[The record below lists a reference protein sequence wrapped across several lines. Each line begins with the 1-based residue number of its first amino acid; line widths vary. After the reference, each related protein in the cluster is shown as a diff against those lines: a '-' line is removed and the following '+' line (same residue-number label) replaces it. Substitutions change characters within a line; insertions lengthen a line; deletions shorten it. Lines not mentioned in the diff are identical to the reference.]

1 MSRRNFSKSIRL
13 YDITSQN
20 DLLRPAMS
28 CVYFKD
34 GYAYATE
41 AHMLIKAKIED
52 ICNFDPEEIAILE
65 GKMISGASF
74 KRVCSHQEVQVTN
87 GGFVA
92 EEKETGSK
100 ITYTFADSNIVGQ
113 FPNCEKVLSDAM
125 NSPLHAKDVIG
136 INYGMLDTLTNAMGC
151 KDNAKLEIRNS
162 GNTIVV
168 TSLDLF
174 STVTGLLM
182 LKQTDDP
189 EGE

>member
-1 MSRRNFSKSIRL
+1 MIRRNFSKQVKL
-13 YDITSQN
+13 YDITASDN
-20 DLLRPAMS
+20 LRPAMQ
-28 CVYFKD
+28 CVCFKD

-65 GKMISGASF
+65 GKMVSGASL
-74 KRVCSHQEVQVTN
+74 KRIYSHNEIQVTN
-87 GGFVA
+87 DGFIA
-92 EEKETGSK
+92 KDETGSK
-100 ITYTFADSNIVGQ
+100 ITYTFADKEVVGE
-113 FPNCEKVLSDAM
+113 FPNCEKVLAVAM
-125 NSPLHAKDVIG
+125 NSPLHPKDIIG

-151 KDNAKLEIRNS
+151 KDNAKLEIRNN

-182 LKQTDDP
+182 LKQTDD
-189 EGE
+189 EGAE

>member
-1 MSRRNFSKSIRL
+1 MSRRNFSKSVKL
-13 YDITSQN
+13 YDITAN
-20 DLLRPAMS
+20 DELRPAMQ
-28 CVYFKD
+28 CVCFKD

-65 GKMISGASF
+65 GKMVSGASL
-74 KRVCSHQEVQVTN
+74 KRICSHNEIQVTN
-87 GGFVA
+87 DGFVA
-92 EEKETGSK
+92 TDNTGSK
-100 ITYTFADSNIVGQ
+100 IIYTFADENVVGN
-113 FPNCEKVLSDAM
+113 FPNCEKVLAEAM
-125 NSPLHAKDVIG
+125 NSPLHPKDIIG

-151 KDNAKLEIRNS
+151 KDNAKLEIRNN

-182 LKQTDDP
+182 LKQTD
-189 EGE
+189 EEAAE